1 MWIMKWHTGSMKMI
15 DCLSV
20 SQIASTDVLALARVP
35 PLRSVLLSNLKAYWA
50 LTPTAPQLLLVRAWG
65 PSVFSLPFPISFH
78 PSCPSAFCSLAR
90 TVIKPSACGHSL
102 HPPPPTQKATN
113 RLNYERNEG
122 LKEKEANGVWETVI
136 KNVALYAD
144 RTQV

>member
-1 MWIMKWHTGSMKMI
+1 MRRHTGSMKMI
-15 DCLSV
+15 DCWSV
-20 SQIASTDVLALARVP
+20 SQIASTDVLALPHVP
-35 PLRSVLLSNLKAYWA
+35 QLRSVLLSNLKAHWA
-50 LTPTAPQLLLVRAWG
+50 FTPTAPQLLLVRAWG
-65 PSVFSLPFPISFH
+65 PSVFSLPFPIPFH

-102 HPPPPTQKATN
+102 QPPLPTQKATN

-122 LKEKEANGVWETVI
+122 LKEKEASRVWETVI
-136 KNVALYAD
+136 KNSALYAD